1 MLDLKSLQDVFV
13 KTFPTAVIPDNFSD
27 LRLGDFEEWDSLGN
41 FNLLLAIEEMYE
53 IRFDIEDMSALK
65 SVQDFSQ
72 RLVSLGVVTE

>member
-1 MLDLKSLQDVFV
+1 MFDLKALQDVFV

-27 LRLGDFEEWDSLGN
+27 LRLGDFKEWDSLGN

-72 RLVSLGVVTE
+72 RLDSLGVVTE

>member
-1 MLDLKSLQDVFV
+1 MLDLKALQDVFV